1 MRLVAFLCLV
11 IAIAAAPTP
20 LPTPAPVALQY
31 DQITRMI
38 AAPATPPPPGTFADD
53 YQAALL
59 ATPNPLLARISAYA
73 AAAGGNH
80 AFNGA
85 MSATMGMM
93 TTLLSGRPT
102 RYTIYFTKGWIRT
115 DDTVA
120 QTATISK
127 CDQHTIITLDLAR
140 KTYTQK
146 STESTDSPC
155 VANSSSPSPAPE
167 RSPGTA
173 DLTTVSKV
181 SDLGPL
187 TIDGIDTTGTSLN
200 MTMTTT
206 NATGSC
212 HDGSMAVTMVMYI
225 SKIGQPRAFCPLPEN
240 PLNPGNLYYMA
251 SHAMASHAGCRPTM
265 HMTADASAATAFNP
279 TNFQMYTLIDIQLPS
294 AAKRSANMLT
304 ERGHVAWLDQAQADA
319 LFIIPPDFT
328 AAK

>member
-59 ATPNPLLARISAYA
+59 ATPSPLLARLNAYA
-73 AAAGGNH
+73 ASSGGNH
-80 AFNGA
+80 AFNSA
-85 MSATMGMM
+85 MSAAMGMM

-127 CDQHTIITLDLAR
+127 CDQHTIITLDLAK
-140 KTYTQK
+140 KTYAQK
-146 STESTDSPC
+146 TTESSDSPC
-155 VANSSSPSPAPE
+155 VTASSSPAPVPV

-181 SDLGPL
+181 ANLGPM
-187 TIDGIDTTGTSLN
+187 TIDGIDTIGTSLN

-212 HDGSMAVTMVMYI
+212 HNGSMTATMVMYI

-240 PLNPGNLYYMA
+240 PLNLSSLYNMA
-251 SHAMASHAGCRPTM
+251 SHVGCRPTM
-265 HMTADASAATAFNP
+265 HLTADSSAATAFNP
-279 TNFQMYTLIDIQLPS
+279 SNFQMYTLVDVQLPS
-294 AAKRSANMLT
+294 APKPSVNMLT

-319 LFIIPPDFT
+319 LFTIPPDFT